1 MPRFLDLVIDPSSNN
16 SPTSSRTILR

>member
-1 MPRFLDLVIDPSSNN
+1 MPRFLDLVIGPSSNN